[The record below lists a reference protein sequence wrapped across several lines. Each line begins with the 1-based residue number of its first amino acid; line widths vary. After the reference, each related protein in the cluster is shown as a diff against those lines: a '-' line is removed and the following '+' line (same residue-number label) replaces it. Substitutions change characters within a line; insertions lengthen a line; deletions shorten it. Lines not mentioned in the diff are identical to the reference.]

1 MKKKKR
7 KMTPEEKAWSDG
19 REARIQEL
27 HRLIERGKAEL
38 AAKRKTA

>member
-7 KMTPEEKAWSDG
+7 WTDDEFRAWWDA

-38 AAKRKTA
+38 AAKRKPA